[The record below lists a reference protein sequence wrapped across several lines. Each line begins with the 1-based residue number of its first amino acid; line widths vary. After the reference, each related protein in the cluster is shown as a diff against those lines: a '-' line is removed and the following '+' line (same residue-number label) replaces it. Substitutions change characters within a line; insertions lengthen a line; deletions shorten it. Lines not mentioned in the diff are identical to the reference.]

1 MPFDL
6 NSILQAA
13 AVVNNQ
19 QAAGASQIAGLSN
32 SGAEMSNQAANYIQ
46 DSGKLAAEAQRTQLE
61 MQLQTENNQLKLANA
76 FGTNVGAASDV
87 ITGIGEQMRQKGLQ
101 LIQKQAEVAD
111 IESKSDLL
119 TNPLGWLDDLV
130 RGDSVRAERDA
141 LANQF
146 NTLSAVNKDL
156 NSATQTGVQTQNA
169 IKQTVTQE
177 SINQITDAKVLEAQ
191 AQATQQRL
199 EGIKYQIQGINAL
212 NNAGADAFQRNVQGY
227 NLALQGEQLAA
238 AREDRALRLKA
249 LQREEAKD
257 QNELTY
263 FAGVADRIK
272 QGAALTGRTDVN
284 IDANEA
290 MRTYKSGGPRAAIF
304 QELEQIGFGLQ
315 EQGGNAAGVLGK
327 NTLEAASKFAAL
339 GGQGEASWTT
349 ESLKTLQA
357 ANAATQQVLQE
368 QASKGLK
375 PNEQTKAKVF
385 QEQLNAIYAQ
395 GARNVSQTKGDYNA
409 IPHLS
414 TVIESGAKALSPA
427 GQKFANTVV
436 TDLIAAGN
444 DNPEAELL
452 IATGI
457 KQVQAGKLTQQEWK
471 EGMHNFY
478 QTALGIKSATGGYSA
493 FMMPMPNTYII
504 NADRLRGDKSFGSK
518 LQGLLTNPLGLGNPV
533 YDAIGVPQQAVRLD
547 LMDKNSY
554 DTIFTIMMSQDRAA
568 KILQGSAQ

>member
-32 SGAEMSNQAANYIQ
+32 SGAEIANQTADYIQ
-46 DSGKLAAEAQRTQLE
+46 KSGQLTAEANRTQLE
-61 MQLQTENNQLKLANA
+61 MQMNVENNRLKLANA

-87 ITGIGEQMRQKGLQ
+87 ITGIGEQMRMKGQ
-101 LIQKQAEVAD
+101 ELISKQAEVAD

-146 NTLSAVNKDL
+146 NTLSTVNKQL
-156 NSATQTGVQTQNA
+156 NESTQTGVQTQNA

-191 AQATQQRL
+191 AQAAQQRL

-212 NNAGADAFQRNVQGY
+212 NNAGADAFQRNVQTY
-227 NLALQGEQLAA
+227 NLGLQAESLAS

-249 LQREEAKD
+249 LQREEQKD

-263 FAGVADRIK
+263 FTGVAERIK

-290 MRTYKSGGPRAAIF
+290 MRTYKSGGARAAIF

-315 EQGGNAAGVLGK
+315 EQGGNATGVLGK
-327 NTLEAASKFAAL
+327 NTLEAATRFAQL
-339 GGQGEASWTT
+339 GGQGEAGWAS

-357 ANAATQQVLQE
+357 ANAATQQALQE

-375 PNEQTKAKVF
+375 PNEQTKAKLF
-385 QEQLNAIYAQ
+385 QDNLNAIYAQ

-409 IPHLS
+409 IPNLS
-414 TVIESGAKALSPA
+414 TVVETGAKTLSPA
-427 GQKFANTVV
+427 GQKFVNTVV
-436 TDLIAAGN
+436 TDLIASGN

-457 KQVQAGKLTQQEWK
+457 KQIQAGKLTQQEWK

-493 FMMPMPNTYII
+493 FMMPMPNTYLI
-504 NADRLRGDKSFGSK
+504 NADRLRGDKSFASK
-518 LQGLLTNPLGLGNPV
+518 LQGLATNPLGLGTPV
-533 YDAIGVPQQAVRLD
+533 YSALGIPQESIRFD
-547 LMDKNSY
+547 LMDKTSY
-554 DTIFTIMMSQDRAA
+554 DTIFTIMMSKDRAS